1 MSIRG
6 QANLNIGA
14 QNQQTGSDSL
24 YVAFNKIQNNF
35 TTLFSQ
41 ASTYDTFIGN
51 TGIGTVANST
61 NGTLT
66 ITNTGVLTLNP
77 GTGITLSGSNG
88 NVTVS
93 VSGNVTGALVAG
105 VTNVGIVS
113 NTLSISNSPIVGAG
127 NITVNLPAQTEF
139 AAGTYSA
146 ATVTVDQYGRITDI
160 ANTESSGTVT
170 SVGLTAVDGIA
181 VTGGPITSNGTIEI
195 TNTGVLSLT
204 AGTGITLS
212 GQRGDITISAG
223 LDRDVGTVTRV
234 GIDSNTLSVTGGS
247 ITTSGN
253 IIVELPYDATFGGN
267 IGIGGNLLVSNRAN
281 FEGITNLGDIG
292 NVVIL
297 GGSSGQVL
305 ATDGTGNLSWTAAG
319 AGGGGGGSADIG
331 GTSTQ
336 VQFNDAGSFAGST
349 NLTFNKTT
357 GTLSATLF
365 AGSGANLTNILGSRI
380 TGNIPN
386 ANITTSLQV
395 GNSANITGSANIY
408 GFLAVY
414 GPIYSTTATAGT
426 SNTLVATT
434 AFVTGAVSTAT
445 SVLGTNKANIA
456 SPALT
461 GTPTAPTASISVP
474 TSNQI
479 ATTSYVN
486 NFVTTA
492 IAASFVEDTRKAN
505 VASPD
510 FTGVPTANT
519 AAAGTNSRQLAT
531 TAFVQNTV
539 GVAVGTAVGGVPL
552 FPRGGIIMW
561 SGSIASIPNGWGL
574 CNGTSGTPDL
584 RDRFVIG
591 AGSSYA
597 VTQTGGNKDAVVVAH
612 SHTAGVSISD
622 PGHQHFD
629 GWGEAFGGP
638 FGQSASRG
646 YQGSARTDNDN
657 YLHKSSKETTGI
669 AVGVSIST
677 EGVSGVNQNL
687 PPFYALAYIM
697 KL

>member
-14 QNQQTGSDSL
+14 QNQQIGSDSL

-41 ASTYDTFIGN
+41 ASTFDTFIGN
-51 TGIGTVANST
+51 AGIGTVANST

-113 NTLSISNSPIVGAG
+113 NTLSISNSPIIGAG

-139 AAGTYSA
+139 AAGTYLA

-170 SVGLTAVDGIA
+170 SVGINGIDGIA

-253 IIVELPYDATFGGN
+253 IIVELPYDASFNGN
-267 IGIGGNLLVSNRAN
+267 IDIGGNLEVNGRAN
-281 FEGITNLGDIG
+281 FNGVANLGDIG

-319 AGGGGGGSADIG
+319 SGGGGNASIG
-331 GTSTQ
+331 GTSSQ

-365 AGSGANLTNILGSRI
+365 AGSGANLTNIPGANI
-380 TGNIPN
+380 AGNIPN
-386 ANITTSLQV
+386 ANITTLLQV
-395 GNSANITGSANIY
+395 GNSVNITGSANVFGY
-408 GFLAVY
+408 LTVY
-414 GPIYSTTATAGT
+414 GPAYATTAAAGT
-426 SNTLVATT
+426 SNTVLATT
-434 AFVTGAVSTAT
+434 AFVTGAISTAT
-445 SVLGTNKANIA
+445 TVLATNKANIA

-461 GTPTAPTASISVP
+461 GTPTAPTASISSTP
-474 TSNQI
+474 STQI
-479 ATTSYVN
+479 ATTAYVN

-492 IAASFVEDTRKAN
+492 IESSFVTDASKAN
-505 VASPD
+505 IASPD
-510 FTGVPTANT
+510 FTGIPTANT
-519 AAAGTNSRQLAT
+519 ASAGTNSRQLAT

-539 GVAVGTAVGGVPL
+539 SVVPL
-552 FPRGGIIMW
+552 FPTGGIIMW

-574 CNGTSGTPDL
+574 CNGTNGTPDL

-591 AGSSYA
+591 AGSSYT
-597 VTQTGGNKDAVVVAH
+597 VTQTGGTKDAVVV
-612 SHTAGVSISD
+612 SHTHTALVTD
-622 PGHQHFD
+622 PGHNHILSTIKRAAYD
-629 GWGEAFGGP
+629 NTGGSSGY
-638 FGQSASRG
+638 GQDTSTGAGRNVLINS
-646 YQGSARTDNDN
+646 NV
-657 YLHKSSKETTGI
+657 TGI
-669 AVGVSIST
+669 SVTNTT

-687 PPFYALAYIM
+687 PPYFALAYIM

>member
-51 TGIGTVANST
+51 AGISTVANST
-61 NGTLT
+61 NGTVT

-93 VSGNVTGALVAG
+93 VSGNVSGQLVAG

-127 NITVNLPAQTEF
+127 NISVNLPAQTEF
-139 AAGTYSA
+139 AAGTYTA
-146 ATVTVDQYGRITDI
+146 ATVTVDQFGRVTNI

-170 SVGLTAVDGIA
+170 SVGVTGIAGIA
-181 VTGGPITSNGTIEI
+181 VSGGPITSNGTIEI

-253 IIVELPYDATFGGN
+253 IIVELPYDASFGGN
-267 IGIGGNLLVSNRAN
+267 IDIGGNLVVN
-281 FEGITNLGDIG
+281 GVTNLGDIG

-305 ATDGTGNLSWTAAG
+305 ATDGEGNLSWTAAG
-319 AGGGGGGSADIG
+319 TGGGGGGGGTPG
-331 GTSTQ
+331 GTSSQ
-336 VQFNDAGSFAGST
+336 VQFNDGGSFAGNSGFTFTKST
-349 NLTFNKTT
+349 GK
-357 GTLSATLF
+357 LSATLF
-365 AGSGANLTNILGSRI
+365 AGSGANLTNILGSSI

-386 ANITTSLQV
+386 ASITTSLQV
-395 GNSANITGSANIY
+395 GNSANITGSANVY

-426 SNTLVATT
+426 SNTVVATT

-445 SVLGTNKANIA
+445 SVLATNKANIA

-479 ATTSYVN
+479 ATTAYVN

-492 IAASFVEDTRKAN
+492 IAASFVEDTSKAN
-505 VASPD
+505 VASPN
-510 FTGVPTANT
+510 FTGIPTANT
-519 AAAGTNSRQLAT
+519 AAVGTNSRQLAT

-552 FPRGGIIMW
+552 FPTGGIIMW

-574 CNGTSGTPDL
+574 CNGTNGTPDL

-597 VTQTGGNKDAVVVAH
+597 VTQTGGTKDAVVVAH
-612 SHTAGVSISD
+612 SHTAYVAD
-622 PGHQHFD
+622 PGHTHTTVQMIGDNNVD
-629 GWGEAFGGP
+629 GVDSTTRRSGDHHNEN
-638 FGQSASRG
+638 RNV
-646 YQGSARTDNDN
+646 GS
-657 YLHKSSKETTGI
+657 SVTGI
-669 AVGVSIST
+669 TVSNST
-677 EGVSGVNQNL
+677 EGISGVNQNL
-687 PPFYALAYIM
+687 PPYFALAYIM

>member
-41 ASTYDTFIGN
+41 ASTFDTFIGN
-51 TGIGTVANST
+51 AGIGTVANST

-127 NITVNLPAQTEF
+127 NIDVNLPRQNLY

-170 SVGLTAVDGIA
+170 SVEVTGIDGIA
-181 VTGGPITSNGTIEI
+181 ITGGPITSNGTIEI

-253 IIVELPYDATFGGN
+253 IIVELPYDASFGGN
-267 IGIGGNLLVSNRAN
+267 IDIGGNLLVSNRAN

-319 AGGGGGGSADIG
+319 AGGGGGSADIG
-331 GTSTQ
+331 GTSSQ

-365 AGSGANLTNILGSRI
+365 AGSGANLTNIPGANI
-380 TGNIPN
+380 AGNIPN
-386 ANITTSLQV
+386 ANITTLLQV
-395 GNSANITGSANIY
+395 GNSVNITGSANIY
-408 GFLAVY
+408 GFLSVY
-414 GPIYSTTATAGT
+414 GPVYSTTAIAGT
-426 SNTLVATT
+426 SNTVVATT
-434 AFVTGAVSTAT
+434 AFVTGAISTAT

-456 SPALT
+456 SPSLT
-461 GTPTAPTASISVP
+461 GTPTAPTASLSSTP
-474 TSNQI
+474 STQI
-479 ATTSYVN
+479 ATTAYVN

-492 IAASFVEDTRKAN
+492 IESSFVNDASKAN
-505 VASPD
+505 IANPD
-510 FTGVPTANT
+510 FTGIPTANT
-519 AAAGTNSRQLAT
+519 ASAGTNSRQLAT

-552 FPRGGIIMW
+552 FPTGGIIMW
-561 SGSIASIPNGWGL
+561 SGSIGSIPNGWGL
-574 CNGTSGTPDL
+574 CNGTNGTPDL

-597 VTQTGGNKDAVVVAH
+597 VTQTGGTKDAVVV
-612 SHTAGVSISD
+612 SHTHTAYVAD
-622 PGHQHFD
+622 PGHTHTTVQMIGDNNVD
-629 GWGEAFGGP
+629 GVDSTTRRSGDHHN
-638 FGQSASRG
+638 QNRNV
-646 YQGSARTDNDN
+646 GS
-657 YLHKSSKETTGI
+657 SVTGI
-669 AVGVSIST
+669 TVSNST

-687 PPFYALAYIM
+687 PPYFALAYIM